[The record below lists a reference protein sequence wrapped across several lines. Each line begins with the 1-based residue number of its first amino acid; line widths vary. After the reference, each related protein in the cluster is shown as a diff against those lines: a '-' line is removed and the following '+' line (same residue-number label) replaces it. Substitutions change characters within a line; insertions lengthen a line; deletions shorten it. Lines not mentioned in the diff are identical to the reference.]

1 MMNRFFWK
9 EGAEMRLFISM
20 DYEGIWGVPSWN
32 FMKTDEGKK
41 LLHKELN
48 VLLGAIS
55 DIDKNAYVLL
65 SDGHS
70 HGENISLTMLELGS
84 LKFELIS
91 GYPRPNYMMAG
102 IDSTFDGAFFVGYHT
117 KIGGWGAMD
126 HSYSPNIIYRV
137 LINGKEVGESTI
149 NGMLAHYY
157 NVPVVLVS
165 GSEELEDEVKESLPE
180 AVFHATNK
188 TLSRFSTQS
197 LHGAVTALPEK
208 VHQAL
213 QKLQNPKDLL
223 ISKPVGTTFTLDLID
238 RLQADIA
245 SELPFVNRIGPRTI
259 EFHFDDYSTAFHAF
273 LSIISIANYAIGIG
287 G

>member
-1 MMNRFFWK
+1 
-9 EGAEMRLFISM
+9 MRLFISM
-20 DYEGIWGVPSWN
+20 DYEGIWGIPSWD

-48 VLLGAIS
+48 ILLKAIS
-55 DIDKNAYVLL
+55 DIDKNGYVLL

-70 HGENISLTMLELGS
+70 HGENISLTMLEPGPLR
-84 LKFELIS
+84 LELIS

-102 IDSTFDGAFFVGYHT
+102 IDSTFDGAIFVGYHT

-126 HSYSPNIIYRV
+126 HSYSPYVIYRV
-137 LINGKEVGESTI
+137 LINGKEVGESTL

-188 TLSRFSTQS
+188 TLSRFSIQS
-197 LHGAVTALPEK
+197 LDGALTALPEK

-213 QKLQNPKDLL
+213 QNLQTPQISPIPK
-223 ISKPVGTTFTLDLID
+223 PEGTTFTLDLID
-238 RLQADIA
+238 RLQADVA

-259 EFHFDDYSTAFHAF
+259 EFHFDDYATAFHSF
-273 LSIISIANYAIGIG
+273 LSIISLANYAIGIG